1 MLLSV
6 IQIIQGVLSKKRADC
21 QEENQ
26 TDLTIQQAVFS
37 VVLTFVLLIGYVG
50 LLELVGFVIMSSIF
64 IFLMTMWLL
73 PKDQRNK
80 IILTA
85 IIAVV
90 FASCVYLLFVKG
102 FALTLPVGILG

>member
-1 MLLSV
+1 MSN
-6 IQIIQGVLSKKRADC
+6 KKDKKM
-21 QEENQ
+21 
-26 TDLTIQQAVFS
+26 IFS

-80 IILTA
+80 KQLILTA

-102 FALTLPVGILG
+102 FALTLPAGILG

>member
-1 MLLSV
+1 
-6 IQIIQGVLSKKRADC
+6 
-21 QEENQ
+21 
-26 TDLTIQQAVFS
+26 
-37 VVLTFVLLIGYVG
+37 LTFVLLIGYVG

-80 IILTA
+80 KQLILTA

-102 FALTLPVGILG
+102 FALTLPAGILG

>member
-1 MLLSV
+1 M
-6 IQIIQGVLSKKRADC
+6 
-21 QEENQ
+21 
-26 TDLTIQQAVFS
+26 
-37 VVLTFVLLIGYVG
+37 LLIGYVG

-80 IILTA
+80 KQIILTA